1 MCCPHSKDQERR
13 GGEGDR
19 AVIRSTSMHAPC
31 TVRSILRKSK
41 EGGKECEQA
50 SKVGFFFS
58 PLVVIARGP
67 SKQGFVRASA
77 ISDQERHI
85 KKGKSKV
92 EEVFAV
98 LHRRSEES
106 LWTRES
112 AGGGGGD
119 ADDASDMFVWEK
131 KGARN

>member
-1 MCCPHSKDQERR
+1 MSKQSR
-13 GGEGDR
+13 
-19 AVIRSTSMHAPC
+19 
-31 TVRSILRKSK
+31 
-41 EGGKECEQA
+41 
-50 SKVGFFFS
+50 GFFS
-58 PLVVIARGP
+58 ALGRDRPWP
-67 SKQGFVRASA
+67 KQASA